1 MKRTRW
7 ITAAVAFLA
16 ALVLLT
22 ACASRVPEAG
32 SAIGTGDST
41 SSVTRRSDGGA
52 VSGSSVPAG
61 SGTQTEPTVPS
72 GQEEGTLPTTRPTPA
87 PTTENVTTEVATL
100 PTIKA
105 TQTEETTVRTTT
117 TTTAAN
123 VSMTRLT
130 ELPESEY
137 YGRNYLL
144 AQPNGEA
151 LVEFYDELA
160 FEVPQFTRQCRVN
173 QLTVEQLSLVFHCY
187 RADYPQ
193 HFWLGNGYRYSYNSS
208 NPNAVLSVTLEP
220 FTLADG
226 AELMA
231 SQNAFEAAVQE
242 ILEGISGSLSEY
254 DRALMIHDRLV
265 RHAVYRK
272 GEDAHNAYGV
282 LVRRAG
288 VCEGY
293 ARAYQYLCYR
303 AGIQALFVTGSS
315 RNETHAWNIVRLDGH
330 YTQIDVTW
338 DDPVGMSDP
347 DFVSHA
353 YFGLTDREMA
363 ADHILSNTGSFAV
376 PACTE
381 ESLRYHR
388 RQGSYF
394 TAMDAQKL
402 GTLLAGGNGT
412 AQFVAAVSPE
422 TFRTW
427 WNAHAGEVLLWVPGD
442 WGRASWSIVGQE
454 YTLTLIPR

>member
-1 MKRTRW
+1 MKRIRR
-7 ITAAVAFLA
+7 IMAAVAFLA

-32 SAIGTGDST
+32 SAIGTGDGT
-41 SSVTRRSDGGA
+41 SSVTRHSDGGA

-61 SGTQTEPTVPS
+61 SGTQTEPTVPP
-72 GQEEGTLPTTRPTPA
+72 GQEEGTLPTTQPTPA

-100 PTIKA
+100 PTVKTTRPA
-105 TQTEETTVRTTT
+105 ETTVRV
-117 TTTAAN
+117 TTATAAD
-123 VSMTRLT
+123 VPMTGLT

-137 YGRNYLL
+137 YGRKYLS
-144 AQPNGEA
+144 AQPDGAA

-160 FEVPQFTRQCRVN
+160 FEVSQFTRQCRVN
-173 QLTVEQLSLVFHCY
+173 RLTVEQLSLVFQCY

-193 HFWLGNGYRYSYNSS
+193 YFWLGSGYRYSYSPS
-208 NPNAVLSVTLEP
+208 NPNAVLGVTLEP

-231 SQNAFEAAVQE
+231 SRSTFEAAVQE

-265 RHAVYRK
+265 RHAVYRE

-282 LVRRAG
+282 LVRGAG

-293 ARAYQYLCYR
+293 AHAYQYLCYR

-315 RNETHAWNIVRLDGH
+315 RNEAHAWNIVRLDGR
-330 YTQIDVTW
+330 YTQIDITW
-338 DDPVGMSDP
+338 DDPVGVSDP

-353 YFGLTDREMA
+353 YFGLTDREIA
-363 ADHILSNTGSFAV
+363 ADHTLSNTGSFVV

-394 TAMDAQKL
+394 TAMDAQRL
-402 GTLLAGGNGT
+402 GALLADGNGT
-412 AQFVAAVSPE
+412 AQFAAAVSPE

-427 WNAHAGEVLLWVPGD
+427 WNAHAGEVLLWVSGD